1 MSFFNFFFFFN
12 FINGDSARF
21 WQIGFQDPATPI
33 MEGLINLHHYICF
46 FLVGSFVS
54 KNYPDNYPNKY
65 DEVIFRSSR
74 IKYQPT
80 KLIHYYSDME
90 VGVL

>member
-1 MSFFNFFFFFN
+1 MIYGNININEIYSNKVLKLIDIINLYFYSSFFL
-12 FINGDSARF
+12 G
-21 WQIGFQDPATPI
+21 
-33 MEGLINLHHYICF
+33 
-46 FLVGSFVS
+46 GSFAS